1 FFFSSRRRHT
11 RSKRDWSSD
20 VCSSDLSLDVPGKRI
35 TVQSGIT
42 WEKIQDTVNS
52 SGLAVKAMQSDN
64 NFTVGGSLSANAHGR
79 DLEFSTDR
87 KSVVG
92 FRIMLAD
99 GSVVHSSRTENAE
112 LFRLAIGG
120 YGMFG
125 IILEVDL
132 ELAENSVYQ
141 QSSKIM

>member
-1 FFFSSRRRHT
+1 M
-11 RSKRDWSSD
+11 
-20 VCSSDLSLDVPGKRI
+20 

-79 DLEFSTDR
+79 DLEFSTIIQ
-87 KSVVG
+87 SVLG

-99 GSVVHSSRTENAE
+99 GSVVHASRTENSE

-120 YGMFG
+120 YS
-125 IILEVDL
+125 ICCVILEVDL
-132 ELAENSVYQ
+132 D
-141 QSSKIM
+141 